1 MELSAS
7 AFIAQQNLY
16 STKHKARESLALPR
30 IASPDDPDIKA
41 AAEIAAE
48 AIMQSERKV
57 QQDKEDAKPK
67 TLEQEISSMV

>member
-7 AFIAQQNLY
+7 AFIAQQNLF
-16 STKHKARESLALPR
+16 STKHKDRENLSLPVVSPMR

-48 AIMQSERKV
+48 AIMESERKV
-57 QQDKEDAKPK
+57 EKQK
-67 TLEQEISSMV
+67 

>member
-7 AFIAQQNLY
+7 AFIAQQNLF
-16 STKHKARESLALPR
+16 STKHKDRENLSLPVVR

-48 AIMQSERKV
+48 AIMESERKV
-57 QQDKEDAKPK
+57 EK
-67 TLEQEISSMV
+67 